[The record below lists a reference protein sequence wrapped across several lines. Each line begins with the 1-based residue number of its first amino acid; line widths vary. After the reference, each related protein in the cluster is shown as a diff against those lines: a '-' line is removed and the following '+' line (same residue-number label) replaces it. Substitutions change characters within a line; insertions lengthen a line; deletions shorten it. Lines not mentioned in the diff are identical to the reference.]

1 MATGKAKVT
10 LRGRFPAGTKVGLH
24 RRVGDGFEQN
34 PVKTATTDKSSET
47 KFDGLDA
54 HAQFFAVAEVDG
66 ERRAVGVTAKPAL
79 GPHPDLA
86 TTRHAH
92 REALRE
98 QHEAAAASAE
108 AATKKDPLAGSPALG
123 GPDPSRQIVTGS
135 RSTTSSQRGP
145 SEPVVLKS
153 ADGLSET
160 RFASATAGVPNPDA
174 QKAVEVQPAPRQ
186 EDAGD
191 VPQRSATLTGEA
203 TPVDP
208 DEVQPQIRQD
218 DVPEGTPQRSDTE
231 LGAAAITRKDEVQPR
246 LKQEDV
252 PKGVQQR
259 SDTELGEAEP
269 IPGGTPIEQK
279 QRRDSV
285 QAQAEGATPEK
296 PTEAVTEGADGAAK
310 AKRSSGRKSSAKKSS
325 GSTKASRSAA
335 AKKAA
340 ATRKR
345 NARKS
350 S

>member
-1 MATGKAKVT
+1 
-10 LRGRFPAGTKVGLH
+10 
-24 RRVGDGFEQN
+24 
-34 PVKTATTDKSSET
+34 
-47 KFDGLDA
+47 
-54 HAQFFAVAEVDG
+54 
-66 ERRAVGVTAKPAL
+66 
-79 GPHPDLA
+79 
-86 TTRHAH
+86 
-92 REALRE
+92 
-98 QHEAAAASAE
+98 
-108 AATKKDPLAGSPALG
+108 
-123 GPDPSRQIVTGS
+123 
-135 RSTTSSQRGP
+135 
-145 SEPVVLKS
+145 
-153 ADGLSET
+153 
-160 RFASATAGVPNPDA
+160 
-174 QKAVEVQPAPRQ
+174 
-186 EDAGD
+186 
-191 VPQRSATLTGEA
+191 
-203 TPVDP
+203 
-208 DEVQPQIRQD
+208 
-218 DVPEGTPQRSDTE
+218 
-231 LGAAAITRKDEVQPR
+231 VQPR

-310 AKRSSGRKSSAKKSS
+310 AKSSGRKSSAKKSS